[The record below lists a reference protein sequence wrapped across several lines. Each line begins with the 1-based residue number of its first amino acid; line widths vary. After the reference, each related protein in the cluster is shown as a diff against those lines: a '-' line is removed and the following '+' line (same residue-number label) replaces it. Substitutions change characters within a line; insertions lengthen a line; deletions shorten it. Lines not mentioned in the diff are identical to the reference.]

1 MKSIFFLY
9 LIPLIINTYKIVSK
23 SIINCEIANINGESI
38 LISDINE
45 ISNFLEQS
53 NAEHIDKAEILEQII
68 TNKILKKYCEKK
80 FNNKDIKKQI
90 EMQMKLVREG
100 VENHTLK
107 ILSEY
112 FKNDRKAFYKET
124 GQSVS
129 DFINTNI
136 KAQKEQIFISLAM
149 QSLSNNNSLDFSPK
163 KIVNYNFNK
172 DIKNSSTNE
181 ELYEIC
187 ELVVDN
193 IVQKEKIEDV
203 NKIYKEILNDKNNF
217 EKIID
222 KYSDEDINIG
232 EIDILKDNYPFNH
245 VLLKLNKNEIS
256 EIIETDNAFYIIKWT
271 DKKNNTNYKVVGLTI
286 LKDNVSNYSNIKTYL
301 ENIKSD
307 IENKKISWE
316 DAVLKYSTNKKN
328 KNYSGVILNNENTE
342 LINKDY
348 LSTKEYDSISKMK
361 EGEISNPIEC
371 IDTNCKKVY
380 KILLLKKKYSAT
392 TDKKQYDLSNLIN
405 SYNKEKTMNK
415 IQNIK
420 KNILKN
426 STLILDKDFEIC
438 KKWDEKYNKN

>member
-53 NAEHIDKAEILEQII
+53 NAKHIDKAEILEQII

-307 IENKKISWE
+307 IENKKISWK

-371 IDTNCKKVY
+371 IDANCKKVY

-405 SYNKEKTMNK
+405 TYNKEKTMNK

>member
-53 NAEHIDKAEILEQII
+53 NAKHIDKAEILEQII

-271 DKKNNTNYKVVGLTI
+271 DKKNNTNYNVVGLTI

-371 IDTNCKKVY
+371 IDANCKKVF

-405 SYNKEKTMNK
+405 TYNKEKTMNK

>member
-1 MKSIFFLY
+1 
-9 LIPLIINTYKIVSK
+9 
-23 SIINCEIANINGESI
+23 
-38 LISDINE
+38 
-45 ISNFLEQS
+45 
-53 NAEHIDKAEILEQII
+53 
-68 TNKILKKYCEKK
+68 
-80 FNNKDIKKQI
+80 
-90 EMQMKLVREG
+90 MQMKLVREG

-307 IENKKISWE
+307 IENKKISWK

-371 IDTNCKKVY
+371 IDANCKKVY

-405 SYNKEKTMNK
+405 TYNKEKTMNK